1 VVKDA
6 KVYKKIVIDDNH
18 IIGCIMLGDTKGF
31 NKITKSMSEKQ
42 NVSEIKDL
50 VQSLGFELKGI

>member
-1 VVKDA
+1 MVTDEN
-6 KVYKKIVIDDNH
+6 VYKKIVMKNDQ

-31 NKITKSMSEKQ
+31 NKIIKAMSEKQ

-50 VQSLGFELKGI
+50 ILSVGFELKGP